1 MNITTPCHGK
11 PLNISTVFVGGYLGT
26 NEPDEIYCSAEG
38 CLNSWAPDGI
48 ADEWN
53 KYPEERP

>member
-11 PLNISTVFVGGYLGT
+11 PLNIILSYGGT
-26 NEPDEIYCSAEG
+26 HAEPMELYCSAEG

-48 ADEWN
+48 AEEWN